1 MYYSKLLKKQYYLNK
16 IDIIF
21 MNYFIDEKI
30 SYNMKNEN
38 SNTNTKTYKYINIIN
53 LLIIIF
59 NIAQNYHY
67 ISISKNCYYIFCFS
81 YIYILFQFLKKLIIN
96 HFKNKTKIIFI

>member
-30 SYNMKNEN
+30 SYNMINKNEN
-38 SNTNTKTYKYINIIN
+38 SNTNTIATIIDNNDAMKWVELINI
-53 LLIIIF
+53 
-59 NIAQNYHY
+59 
-67 ISISKNCYYIFCFS
+67 
-81 YIYILFQFLKKLIIN
+81 
-96 HFKNKTKIIFI
+96 

>member
-30 SYNMKNEN
+30 SYNMINKNEN
-38 SNTNTKTYKYINIIN
+38 SNTNTIATIIDNNDAMKWVELINII
-53 LLIIIF
+53 LLI
-59 NIAQNYHY
+59 Y
-67 ISISKNCYYIFCFS
+67 
-81 YIYILFQFLKKLIIN
+81 
-96 HFKNKTKIIFI
+96 